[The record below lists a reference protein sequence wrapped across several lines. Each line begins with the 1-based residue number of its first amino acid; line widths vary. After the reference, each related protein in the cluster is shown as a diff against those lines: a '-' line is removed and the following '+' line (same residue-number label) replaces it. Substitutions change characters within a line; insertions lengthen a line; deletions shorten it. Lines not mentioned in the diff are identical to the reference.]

1 MGAHSLAIKD
11 MAGLLKP
18 YVAFELVSR
27 LKDELEIPIHM
38 HCHATTGMSVAT
50 GVKAIEAGLDNI
62 DTSISS
68 MSMTYGHTPTETL
81 ISILD

>member
-18 YVAFELVSR
+18 YVAFELVSK
-27 LKDELEIPIHM
+27 LKESLEIPIHL

-50 GVKAIEAGLDNI
+50 GIKAIEAGLDNI
-62 DTSISS
+62 APSANTN
-68 MSMTYGHTPTETL
+68 L
-81 ISILD
+81 